1 MVLDNLDRTRTGLR
15 NCVFSFITIAFFFIL
30 LEAILALND
39 IQPVLVSEDPY
50 VGFSKLIPLFIE
62 QQDSDRQVFSTA
74 KNKLGFFNQQSFP
87 REKGT
92 GSYRIFCMGGS
103 TTYGRPYDYRTSFCG
118 WLEAFLQAAEPDRD
132 WQVINAGGISY
143 ASYRVTALMQEL
155 VNYQPDLFIIYS
167 GHNEFLEE
175 RTYQDIIELPE
186 LLTEA
191 NVLLAHSRIYTL
203 MKNVVTEFN
212 PAPYELEKEV
222 DERLARTI
230 GPQDYHRDDKLQS
243 KIVTHYRT
251 NIRRMKEISDAA
263 GSRIIFINPAR
274 NLKDQSPFKSE
285 NKTSL
290 SKDQLDQWQLM
301 YKQGKDLLSQNTP
314 RKALQWFDQAVN
326 LDDRYAELHYLR
338 GKALLALE
346 RYAEALSSFE
356 RAADEDIAPL
366 RILTEMQSTM
376 ARAVSVMDAPFIDF
390 DQILK
395 DQNLSNKGHDITGQ
409 EWFLDHVHP
418 TIEGHRKLALAI
430 YQQLLSQGI
439 ITPAVELDAGHIAQI
454 SDSIERLITPE
465 TERTAMHNLAQVL
478 GWAGQL
484 EEAHSILLRLLDEHG
499 EEESTL
505 FMLGRSSE
513 RRGDLQEAISFYEH
527 AVMLNPES
535 NEARV
540 YLAKMLREQGYLE
553 ESIEHFTASVNIA
566 PTYKYSLYSL
576 AELLTQKGEVEKSI
590 DVYRQVLK
598 HYPNDK
604 LASLNLGILL
614 LYEGGLTEAEKLFR
628 NLCNEEN
635 TTSNACMCMAQ
646 ISERKGDLQGAVR
659 WYNTAI
665 EHGQGNAM
673 IHNSLAI
680 VLRNLGQLDQAIS
693 HFRKAVQ
700 IEPGYTEA
708 QQNLST
714 ALMEKDH

>member
-1 MVLDNLDRTRTGLR
+1 
-15 NCVFSFITIAFFFIL
+15 
-30 LEAILALND
+30 
-39 IQPVLVSEDPY
+39 
-50 VGFSKLIPLFIE
+50 
-62 QQDSDRQVFSTA
+62 
-74 KNKLGFFNQQSFP
+74 
-87 REKGT
+87 
-92 GSYRIFCMGGS
+92 
-103 TTYGRPYDYRTSFCG
+103 
-118 WLEAFLQAAEPDRD
+118 
-132 WQVINAGGISY
+132 
-143 ASYRVTALMQEL
+143 MQEL

-635 TTSNACMCMAQ
+635 TTSNACMGMAQ

>member
-1 MVLDNLDRTRTGLR
+1 
-15 NCVFSFITIAFFFIL
+15 
-30 LEAILALND
+30 
-39 IQPVLVSEDPY
+39 
-50 VGFSKLIPLFIE
+50 
-62 QQDSDRQVFSTA
+62 
-74 KNKLGFFNQQSFP
+74 
-87 REKGT
+87 
-92 GSYRIFCMGGS
+92 
-103 TTYGRPYDYRTSFCG
+103 
-118 WLEAFLQAAEPDRD
+118 
-132 WQVINAGGISY
+132 
-143 ASYRVTALMQEL
+143 
-155 VNYQPDLFIIYS
+155 
-167 GHNEFLEE
+167 
-175 RTYQDIIELPE
+175 
-186 LLTEA
+186 
-191 NVLLAHSRIYTL
+191 
-203 MKNVVTEFN
+203 
-212 PAPYELEKEV
+212 
-222 DERLARTI
+222 
-230 GPQDYHRDDKLQS
+230 
-243 KIVTHYRT
+243 
-251 NIRRMKEISDAA
+251 MKEISDAA

-285 NKTSL
+285 NKISL

-314 RKALQWFDQAVN
+314 QKALQWFDQAAN

-513 RRGDLQEAISFYEH
+513 RRGDLQEAISFYER

-553 ESIEHFTASVNIA
+553 EAIEHFTASVNIA

-635 TTSNACMCMAQ
+635 TTSNACMGMAQ

-659 WYNTAI
+659 WYNKAI

-700 IEPGYTEA
+700 IKPGYTEA